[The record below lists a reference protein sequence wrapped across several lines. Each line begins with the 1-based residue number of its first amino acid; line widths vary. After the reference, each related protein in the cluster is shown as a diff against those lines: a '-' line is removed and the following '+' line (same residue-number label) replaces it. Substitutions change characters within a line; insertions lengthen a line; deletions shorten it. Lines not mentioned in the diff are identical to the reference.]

1 MNSSHFS
8 LEFLRRVSRP
18 RRSAKNQIASISEY
32 IEWQSAMLTSEQL
45 EKLRAELPAFDL
57 RLRTMA
63 PARFPYL
70 ARQLKLLVSFFGHTF
85 DQVFAADSDAS
96 RRETA
101 FAIRY
106 WAKESDIIPDFVPE
120 IGYAD
125 DSLIVQTVLQRHQ
138 EVFRDYCRFRNI
150 SWSKIGVAP

>member
-1 MNSSHFS
+1 MNSNHFS

-45 EKLRAELPAFDL
+45 EKLQAELPSFDL

-70 ARQLKLLVSFFGHTF
+70 ARQLKLLVSFF
-85 DQVFAADSDAS
+85 D
-96 RRETA
+96 R
-101 FAIRY
+101 
-106 WAKESDIIPDFVPE
+106 
-120 IGYAD
+120 
-125 DSLIVQTVLQRHQ
+125 L
-138 EVFRDYCRFRNI
+138 
-150 SWSKIGVAP
+150 